1 MKKTVLITGAS
12 GGIGR
17 AIALKMAASGWD
29 TILHYSRNEESVRG
43 AAQTIQKMGREALTV
58 QADLTNRQDVQRL
71 AEASQSAEA
80 LIFAAGMSQY
90 GLLQDVSDEEMERLW
105 LVHVKAPMILSREL
119 LPALLR
125 KAPASIT
132 FISSVWGETG
142 ASCESV
148 YSAVKG
154 AQIAFA
160 KALSKELGPS
170 RIRVNTIAPGA
181 VDTPMNSEF
190 SQEEKE
196 EITSGIPL
204 GRFALPDE
212 IASAA
217 SFLASSEAG
226 YITGHT
232 LSVNGGWYA

>member
-1 MKKTVLITGAS
+1 MEKTVLITGAS

-17 AIALKMAASGWD
+17 AIALKMAASGWH
-29 TILHYSRNEESVRG
+29 TILHYSQNEESVRET
-43 AAQTIQKMGREALTV
+43 AEAVRKLGRDALIV
-58 QADLTNRQDVQRL
+58 RADLTNRSEIQHVI
-71 AEASQSAEA
+71 EASYAASAI
-80 LIFAAGMSQY
+80 IFAAGMSQY
-90 GLLQDVSDEEMERLW
+90 AMLQDVSDEEMERLW

-119 LPALLR
+119 LPSLR
-125 KAPASIT
+125 QRAPASIT
-132 FISSVWGETG
+132 LISSIWGEAG
-142 ASCESV
+142 ASCEAV

-154 AQIAFA
+154 AQIAFS
-160 KALSKELGPS
+160 KALAKELGPS
-170 RIRVNTIAPGA
+170 HIRVNTIAPGA
-181 VDTPMNSEF
+181 VDTPMNDQF
-190 SQEEKE
+190 SQEEKKE
-196 EITSGIPL
+196 MASDIPL

>member
-1 MKKTVLITGAS
+1 MKKTALITGAS

-17 AIALKMAASGWD
+17 VIALKMASSGWD
-29 TILHYSRNEESVRG
+29 IILHYSRNEE
-43 AAQTIQKMGREALTV
+43 AACETAEAIRRAGQEVTLV
-58 QADLTNRQDVQRL
+58 QADLTDREEVQRIID
-71 AEASQSAEA
+71 ASKSAAA
-80 LIFAAGMSQY
+80 LIFSAGMNQY
-90 GLLQDVSDEEMERLW
+90 SMLQDVSDEEMEALW

-119 LPALLR
+119 IPALLTKQR
-125 KAPASIT
+125 TSIT
-132 FISSVWGETG
+132 FISSIWGETG

-160 KALSKELGPS
+160 KALAKELGPS
-170 RIRVNTIAPGA
+170 GIRVNTIAPGA
-181 VDTPMNSEF
+181 VDTPMNKGFSE
-190 SQEEKE
+190 EEQKE
-196 EITSGIPL
+196 IAADIPL

-212 IASAA
+212 IAAA
-217 SFLASSEAG
+217 ALFLTSNEAG

>member
-1 MKKTVLITGAS
+1 MKKTALITGAS

-17 AIALKMAASGWD
+17 AVALKMAKAGWD
-29 TILHYSRNEESVRG
+29 IIVHYSHNDKAGAETAKAVRG
-43 AAQTIQKMGREALTV
+43 TGGEALLV
-58 QADLTNRQDVQRL
+58 QADLTDRQQVQRL
-71 AEASQSAEA
+71 IDASRSASA

-90 GLLQDVSDEEMERLW
+90 GMLQDVSDEEMEELW

-119 LPALLR
+119 LPALLANR
-125 KAPASIT
+125 HSSIT
-132 FISSVWGETG
+132 FISSIWGETG

-160 KALSKELGPS
+160 KALAKELGPS
-170 RIRVNTIAPGA
+170 GVRVNTIAPGA
-181 VDTPMNSEF
+181 VDTSMNAGFLEEER
-190 SQEEKE
+190 QEMADN
-196 EITSGIPL
+196 IPL

-212 IASAA
+212 IAAA
-217 SFLASSEAG
+217 VLFLTSDEAG